1 MYVIYLYQS
10 YIKQK
15 FEVIQKRV
23 MRKFELPTLLGH
35 LSVPP
40 GFRGVPVSR
49 TLALRVCFADRC
61 LSLCPFSVV
70 DLRILITTL
79 VSSNSSC

>member
-23 MRKFELPTLLGH
+23 LCKFELPTLLGH

-40 GFRGVPVSR
+40 VLEGF
-49 TLALRVCFADRC
+49 LFLE
-61 LSLCPFSVV
+61 L
-70 DLRILITTL
+70 
-79 VSSNSSC
+79 

>member
-23 MRKFELPTLLGH
+23 LCKFELPTLLGH

-49 TLALRVCFADRC
+49 TLTLRAFLQIVV
-61 LSLCPFSVV
+61 CPFVPFLLFIVV
-70 DLRILITTL
+70 YPTIYGF
-79 VSSNSSC
+79 